1 VLAAGATALAAGI
14 TAKRR
19 TAGTR
24 AASAVATRAPKTLD
38 AAGIFED
45 LFQRS
50 NLAGRVL
57 ANLPS
62 AVPMPILSVYTALPL
77 LAALAAAVCPR
88 HTRLAQGLAS
98 ALGCLLGTLVGA
110 FLKQGKKDAASCAIA
125 RLLSTHIQ
133 EDMPTEELRSLIHRQ
148 RRRFGVPAND
158 RSSESWEDSSLQKI
172 YEELL
177 VSLLD
182 GPEHDPYD
190 LPTLQR
196 LKAVLDLDGIVVGNA
211 HRHAAQLLVSKGYSG
226 LEGEP
231 MRIAMDKLLFL
242 SQRAFADEEPEEASR
257 YEMGRL
263 CQVLKVS
270 DKDATKRVQ
279 AVSRALYQQNLSAVV
294 DKVDAHTGEALAGA
308 QMAFGLAGEE
318 AERMNLDTYKE
329 IAKAQLADGVLTSDG
344 KATLEQARGVL
355 QLRDKAASAAFAAVS
370 GPILHKELDT
380 LLPSLKDSAV
390 AAEKLKEFA
399 TKLASRGEEIGLSSV
414 STFTCVRQALQ
425 EILRSMYNV
434 ACKEARTSA
443 AKALGTMDEMM
454 ALTKASD
461 TLLKQMLAG
470 LKETEEE
477 VEDGRLT
484 LTADPLPGRRLYGL
498 YLERSLKGKAPASDP
513 DQFASILELSEEDA
527 EAARVETCQPR
538 LREMYLSCIKK
549 AQDEKSKLAEM
560 KPDLSDE
567 MAKFRLPL
575 SAVEETAMEVYKSC
589 LEKVS
594 GRVLKSV
601 QKEELDAV
609 RDFMEL
615 EMSSVRRLHLKAF
628 ASTYEESVREALGRS
643 GVMSEEAQEALS
655 QLGDRLGLE
664 TSDTEKIFHGVVEER
679 LREMMIPVRDA
690 WEEATYT
697 KEALL
702 QLNKERGKDLGDD
715 PTADGTGAELGIKDS
730 PPLEG
735 VRGFK
740 LMEELTKVADFYTNN
755 KVLKDDAVDSS
766 SDDED
771 AWAAAYPVQVGKWIE
786 DKNKEEMYGIFV
798 WNAITCQDTA
808 ARDKWT
814 AAKTVIGGILGLSPK
829 VQQKVLVRMVSRWCN
844 MFIKSKVQEQGELKK
859 DDVSMLTDWAP
870 MFFGIEKDVTMDM
883 VQAANKSLLQ
893 NKVLK
898 ILNKPSVTPED
909 LSKLRA
915 EVDEWDLEVAK
926 DLELSRPQLRS
937 LFRVEVASVV
947 EDPDLSDEQKVDGIE
962 ASREAF
968 GLAEKEAMSEM
979 QDLIKSRCRSCLVNA
994 SGDLLQ
1000 ENEAAAVDQ
1009 MQRLE
1014 LLAAFGLSTGVEFQD
1029 DWEVAPAMR
1038 QKLVKTYAAGS
1049 KGRAPDT
1056 RMLERVLSLV
1066 HA

>member
-1 VLAAGATALAAGI
+1 
-14 TAKRR
+14 
-19 TAGTR
+19 
-24 AASAVATRAPKTLD
+24 
-38 AAGIFED
+38 
-45 LFQRS
+45 
-50 NLAGRVL
+50 
-57 ANLPS
+57 
-62 AVPMPILSVYTALPL
+62 
-77 LAALAAAVCPR
+77 
-88 HTRLAQGLAS
+88 
-98 ALGCLLGTLVGA
+98 
-110 FLKQGKKDAASCAIA
+110 
-125 RLLSTHIQ
+125 
-133 EDMPTEELRSLIHRQ
+133 
-148 RRRFGVPAND
+148 
-158 RSSESWEDSSLQKI
+158 
-172 YEELL
+172 
-177 VSLLD
+177 
-182 GPEHDPYD
+182 
-190 LPTLQR
+190 
-196 LKAVLDLDGIVVGNA
+196 
-211 HRHAAQLLVSKGYSG
+211 
-226 LEGEP
+226 
-231 MRIAMDKLLFL
+231 
-242 SQRAFADEEPEEASR
+242 
-257 YEMGRL
+257 
-263 CQVLKVS
+263 
-270 DKDATKRVQ
+270 
-279 AVSRALYQQNLSAVV
+279 
-294 DKVDAHTGEALAGA
+294 
-308 QMAFGLAGEE
+308 
-318 AERMNLDTYKE
+318 
-329 IAKAQLADGVLTSDG
+329 
-344 KATLEQARGVL
+344 
-355 QLRDKAASAAFAAVS
+355 
-370 GPILHKELDT
+370 
-380 LLPSLKDSAV
+380 
-390 AAEKLKEFA
+390 
-399 TKLASRGEEIGLSSV
+399 
-414 STFTCVRQALQ
+414 
-425 EILRSMYNV
+425 
-434 ACKEARTSA
+434 
-443 AKALGTMDEMM
+443 
-454 ALTKASD
+454 
-461 TLLKQMLAG
+461 
-470 LKETEEE
+470 
-477 VEDGRLT
+477 
-484 LTADPLPGRRLYGL
+484 
-498 YLERSLKGKAPASDP
+498 
-513 DQFASILELSEEDA
+513 
-527 EAARVETCQPR
+527 
-538 LREMYLSCIKK
+538 
-549 AQDEKSKLAEM
+549 
-560 KPDLSDE
+560 
-567 MAKFRLPL
+567 
-575 SAVEETAMEVYKSC
+575 
-589 LEKVS
+589 
-594 GRVLKSV
+594 
-601 QKEELDAV
+601 
-609 RDFMEL
+609 
-615 EMSSVRRLHLKAF
+615 
-628 ASTYEESVREALGRS
+628 
-643 GVMSEEAQEALS
+643 
-655 QLGDRLGLE
+655 
-664 TSDTEKIFHGVVEER
+664 
-679 LREMMIPVRDA
+679 MMIPVRDA

>member
-1 VLAAGATALAAGI
+1 
-14 TAKRR
+14 
-19 TAGTR
+19 
-24 AASAVATRAPKTLD
+24 
-38 AAGIFED
+38 
-45 LFQRS
+45 
-50 NLAGRVL
+50 
-57 ANLPS
+57 
-62 AVPMPILSVYTALPL
+62 
-77 LAALAAAVCPR
+77 
-88 HTRLAQGLAS
+88 
-98 ALGCLLGTLVGA
+98 
-110 FLKQGKKDAASCAIA
+110 
-125 RLLSTHIQ
+125 
-133 EDMPTEELRSLIHRQ
+133 
-148 RRRFGVPAND
+148 
-158 RSSESWEDSSLQKI
+158 
-172 YEELL
+172 
-177 VSLLD
+177 
-182 GPEHDPYD
+182 
-190 LPTLQR
+190 
-196 LKAVLDLDGIVVGNA
+196 
-211 HRHAAQLLVSKGYSG
+211 
-226 LEGEP
+226 
-231 MRIAMDKLLFL
+231 
-242 SQRAFADEEPEEASR
+242 
-257 YEMGRL
+257 
-263 CQVLKVS
+263 
-270 DKDATKRVQ
+270 
-279 AVSRALYQQNLSAVV
+279 
-294 DKVDAHTGEALAGA
+294 
-308 QMAFGLAGEE
+308 
-318 AERMNLDTYKE
+318 
-329 IAKAQLADGVLTSDG
+329 
-344 KATLEQARGVL
+344 
-355 QLRDKAASAAFAAVS
+355 
-370 GPILHKELDT
+370 
-380 LLPSLKDSAV
+380 
-390 AAEKLKEFA
+390 
-399 TKLASRGEEIGLSSV
+399 
-414 STFTCVRQALQ
+414 
-425 EILRSMYNV
+425 
-434 ACKEARTSA
+434 
-443 AKALGTMDEMM
+443 
-454 ALTKASD
+454 
-461 TLLKQMLAG
+461 
-470 LKETEEE
+470 
-477 VEDGRLT
+477 
-484 LTADPLPGRRLYGL
+484 
-498 YLERSLKGKAPASDP
+498 
-513 DQFASILELSEEDA
+513 
-527 EAARVETCQPR
+527 
-538 LREMYLSCIKK
+538 
-549 AQDEKSKLAEM
+549 
-560 KPDLSDE
+560 
-567 MAKFRLPL
+567 
-575 SAVEETAMEVYKSC
+575 
-589 LEKVS
+589 
-594 GRVLKSV
+594 
-601 QKEELDAV
+601 
-609 RDFMEL
+609 
-615 EMSSVRRLHLKAF
+615 
-628 ASTYEESVREALGRS
+628 
-643 GVMSEEAQEALS
+643 MSEEAQEALS

-664 TSDTEKIFHGVVEER
+664 ASDTEKIFHGVVEER

-740 LMEELTKVADFYTNN
+740 LMEELTKVADFYKNN

-766 SDDED
+766 SEDED

-814 AAKTVIGGILGLSPK
+814 AAKAVIGGILGLSPK

-1049 KGRAPDT
+1049 KGRTPDT

>member
-1 VLAAGATALAAGI
+1 MTKLISRNTVIPTKKSQI
-14 TAKRR
+14 FSTYQDNQP
-19 TAGTR
+19 
-24 AASAVATRAPKTLD
+24 AVN
-38 AAGIFED
+38 IQVFEGE
-45 LFQRS
+45 R
-50 NLAGRVL
+50 
-57 ANLPS
+57 
-62 AVPMPILSVYTALPL
+62 PMTKDN
-77 LAALAAAVCPR
+77 
-88 HTRLAQGLAS
+88 H
-98 ALGCLLGTLVGA
+98 LLGKFELGGIPPVTFEIDSNGILNVGA
-110 FLKQGKKDAASCAIA
+110 EDKGTGKSEKITITNDKG
-125 RLLSTHIQ
+125 RL
-133 EDMPTEELRSLIHRQ
+133 TEEQIEKMIRE
-148 RRRFGVPAND
+148 A
-158 RSSESWEDSSLQKI
+158 
-172 YEELL
+172 EE
-177 VSLLD
+177 
-182 GPEHDPYD
+182 
-190 LPTLQR
+190 
-196 LKAVLDLDGIVVGNA
+196 
-211 HRHAAQLLVSKGYSG
+211 
-226 LEGEP
+226 
-231 MRIAMDKLLFL
+231 
-242 SQRAFADEEPEEASR
+242 FADEDKKVKERVDAKNAFDGYIHSMRSATEGSGDNKGLSEKMDSDEKEKILDALKDGQSWLDSNPEADAEEIKEKHKEVEGICAPIVSKYYGGGGAGGAGGADDDEEEA
-257 YEMGRL
+257 L
-263 CQVLKVS
+263 
-270 DKDATKRVQ
+270 
-279 AVSRALYQQNLSAVV
+279 
-294 DKVDAHTGEALAGA
+294 
-308 QMAFGLAGEE
+308 F
-318 AERMNLDTYKE
+318 
-329 IAKAQLADGVLTSDG
+329 
-344 KATLEQARGVL
+344 
-355 QLRDKAASAAFAAVS
+355 
-370 GPILHKELDT
+370 
-380 LLPSLKDSAV
+380 
-390 AAEKLKEFA
+390 
-399 TKLASRGEEIGLSSV
+399 
-414 STFTCVRQALQ
+414 
-425 EILRSMYNV
+425 
-434 ACKEARTSA
+434 
-443 AKALGTMDEMM
+443 
-454 ALTKASD
+454 
-461 TLLKQMLAG
+461 
-470 LKETEEE
+470 
-477 VEDGRLT
+477 
-484 LTADPLPGRRLYGL
+484 
-498 YLERSLKGKAPASDP
+498 
-513 DQFASILELSEEDA
+513 
-527 EAARVETCQPR
+527 
-538 LREMYLSCIKK
+538 
-549 AQDEKSKLAEM
+549 
-560 KPDLSDE
+560 
-567 MAKFRLPL
+567 
-575 SAVEETAMEVYKSC
+575 
-589 LEKVS
+589 
-594 GRVLKSV
+594 
-601 QKEELDAV
+601 
-609 RDFMEL
+609 
-615 EMSSVRRLHLKAF
+615 
-628 ASTYEESVREALGRS
+628 
-643 GVMSEEAQEALS
+643 

-664 TSDTEKIFHGVVEER
+664 ASDTEKIFHGVVEER

-702 QLNKERGKDLGDD
+702 QLNKERGKARSVVSRKPMVRFILWRQDLGDD

-766 SDDED
+766 SEDED

-798 WNAITCQDTA
+798 WNAITCQVRDTVAKWRVANSQSASEAVGKLVFIGAAAKVRSMAPKFDPNEVKVVFLRQYGGEQAPSSVLAPKVGPLGMSPKKVGDDIVKGTSQWKGIRVTVKLTIQNRAAKVDVEPNATSLVIKALKEPLRDRKKTKNIKHSGNLTKNVFLDICRQMRKKSLAKEFKGTAKEILGTCFAVGCTVDGQKPIALQEAIDNEEPDTA
-808 ARDKWT
+808 ARDRWT
-814 AAKTVIGGILGLSPK
+814 AAKSVIGGILGLSPK

-915 EVDEWDLEVAK
+915 EVDEWELEVAK

-979 QDLIKSRCRSCLVNA
+979 QDLIKNRCRSCLVNA